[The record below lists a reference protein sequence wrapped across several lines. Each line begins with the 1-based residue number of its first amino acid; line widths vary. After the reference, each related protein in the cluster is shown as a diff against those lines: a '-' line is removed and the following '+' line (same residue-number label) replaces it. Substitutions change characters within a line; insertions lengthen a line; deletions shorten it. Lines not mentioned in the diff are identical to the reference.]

1 MISRM
6 TTRLLTGIGVFF
18 AIVSASV
25 SARTQGPAKG
35 TAAKAPDA
43 AVHKAWMND
52 AADAQDDLR
61 EALAGKSSAKT
72 AAAALKLQTLMAR
85 TERYWASR
93 HADDIVKIAQ
103 ESKALAGQVAR
114 AAKAHKLEQANEAFG
129 KLNTTCNT
137 CHDLHPEK
145 R

>member
-1 MISRM
+1 MRYDSRM
-6 TTRLLTGIGVFF
+6 TTRLLSTIGVCL
-18 AIVSASV
+18 ATASV
-25 SARTQGPAKG
+25 SGFARSQATGKAA
-35 TAAKAPDA
+35 TAPTA

-52 AADAQDDLR
+52 ATDAQDDLR
-61 EALAGKSSAKT
+61 EAIAGKSSAK
-72 AAAALKLQTLMAR
+72 AAAAAVKLQTLMAR

-93 HADDIVKIAQ
+93 HAEDIVTLAR

-114 AAKAHKLEQANEAFG
+114 AARAHKLEQANEAFG

-137 CHDLHPEK
+137 CHGLHPEK

>member
-1 MISRM
+1 M
-6 TTRLLTGIGVFF
+6 TTRLFATIGVWL
-18 AIVSASV
+18 ITASV
-25 SARTQGPAKG
+25 SGLAQGKATRK
-35 TAAKAPDA
+35 AATAPDA

-52 AADAQDDLR
+52 ATDAQDDLR
-61 EALAGKSSAKT
+61 EAIAGKSSAK
-72 AAAALKLQTLMAR
+72 AGAAALKLQTLMAR

-93 HADDIVKIAQ
+93 HADDIVKLAQ

-114 AAKAHKLEQANEAFG
+114 AAKAHELEQANEAFG